1 VLACKESTFKTI
13 NNLSVGLSVLQPI
26 VLHTEVIDST
36 NTCLLQDNDYPNG
49 TVLLADYQT
58 AGRGRFGRS
67 WQSPPE
73 EALLFSVLLT
83 DLPDR
88 APLYIYTFLAAAGIY
103 NGLKIQIPDSHKLTL
118 KWPNDILLDQKKV
131 CGILVQ
137 SRMSGQKIQ
146 RLVIGI
152 GLNVN
157 QPKEF
162 FVGELARATS
172 LGASMGKTFDRNDV
186 LKHILRSLD
195 QALLKLRNAGE
206 AAIFKIWKS
215 GCDSIGKTVAVN
227 DGKRVYR
234 GIFEDV
240 SANGGLILRIKGKA
254 KVFHAADVT
263 IVKENNDAISY

>member
-1 VLACKESTFKTI
+1 VLAYKESTFKTI
-13 NNLSVGLSVLQPI
+13 NNLSVGPSVLQPI

-58 AGRGRFGRS
+58 AGRGRFGRF

-88 APLYIYTFLAAAGIY
+88 VPLYTYTFLAATGVY
-103 NGLKIQIPDSHKLTL
+103 NGLKIQIPDSHKLAL
-118 KWPNDILLDQKKV
+118 KWPNDVLLDQKKV

-137 SRMSGQKIQ
+137 SRTNGQKIQ

-157 QPKEF
+157 QPQDF
-162 FVGELARATS
+162 FIGELAQATS
-172 LGASMGKTFDRNDV
+172 LGTSIGKTFDRNDV
-186 LKHILRSLD
+186 LKRILKSLD
-195 QALLKLRNAGE
+195 QALLRLKDAGE
-206 AAIFKIWKS
+206 EAILKTWKS
-215 GCDSIGKTVAVN
+215 SCDSIGKTVAVN
-227 DGKRVYR
+227 AGKRVYR

-240 SANGGLILRIKGKA
+240 SANGGLILRIKEKT

-263 IVKENNDAISY
+263 IVKEDNDAISY

>member
-1 VLACKESTFKTI
+1 VSVYKESPFRTI

-26 VLHTEVIDST
+26 VLHADVIDST
-36 NTCLLQDNDYPNG
+36 NICLLQDNDYPNG

-58 AGRGRFGRS
+58 AGRGRFGRC

-83 DLPDR
+83 DLPAR
-88 APLYIYTFLAAAGIY
+88 IPLYIYTFLAAAGVY
-103 NGLKIQIPDSHKLTL
+103 SGLEIQIPDSHKLAL
-118 KWPNDILLDQKKV
+118 KWPNDVMLDQKKV

-137 SRMSGQKIQ
+137 SRMSGQNIQ
-146 RLVIGI
+146 RLVMGI

-157 QPKEF
+157 QPEDY

-172 LGASMGKTFDRNDV
+172 LGASLGKTFDRNEV

-195 QALLKLRNAGE
+195 QALLRLRDTGE
-206 AAIFKIWKS
+206 EAILKIWKS
-215 GCDSIGKTVAVN
+215 GCDSIGKNVAVN

-240 SANGGLILRIKGKA
+240 SANGGLILRIKEKTR
-254 KVFHAADVT
+254 VFHAADVT
-263 IVKENNDAISY
+263 IVKKDKDAVSY